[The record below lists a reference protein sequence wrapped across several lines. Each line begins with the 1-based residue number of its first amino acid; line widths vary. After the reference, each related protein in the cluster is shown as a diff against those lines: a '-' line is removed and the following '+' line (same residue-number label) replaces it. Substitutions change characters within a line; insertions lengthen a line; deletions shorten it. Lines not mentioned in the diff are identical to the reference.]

1 VSHGLKTTLQLLST
15 TENEAAVTVLI
26 PALDS
31 PEQSIR
37 EGALRAILDRRS
49 LVGQRE
55 ILRRMHVLDDRWKEI
70 INERRGR
77 MAHALRDAVLG
88 SDPQM
93 CANGCQA
100 ILWFREYDLIPALI
114 NAFEDDANPH
124 AGLAAETLLSLA
136 ELLYDELAGPRDLH
150 PRRDPQ
156 LVRRN
161 VTGSL
166 ELSVLRYSR
175 HRRVEPIEAYLMLTG
190 RDNATLKMIL
200 LDPLHG
206 SYLAVIDSL
215 THSPRSGVMRLL
227 LSFLED
233 PHAPSA
239 ALTALAHRTDRK
251 FIDHLLRKIGSEPSV
266 HAKFNLKHVESFTW
280 LKGETSLLANLDDAG
295 QHSAVQLIVAS
306 GMPRQA
312 VFLVLA
318 QLATRGKLGGRRAA
332 VSALA
337 AFNGAEANVICLK
350 ALEDEDPQVR
360 ALALGQL
367 RQRGI
372 PGALSTLIEHIDSPF
387 PVIRNAVRDSLSEF
401 TFKRYVAAFD
411 MLEDEVRRT
420 TGALVKKVD
429 PATIPGLREELHSPS
444 RRRRTRALNVTAVL
458 DLAPVLEDALMELLA
473 DEDHLIRVEAA
484 RTLARCNSEE
494 VREALRRA
502 ASDSS
507 VAVQEAATKS
517 LREIALRNPPPPDA
531 VKTGV
536 AAKPR
541 AVPKSAASNVG
552 SGMPRGIGPFP
563 NSAGIVP
570 MMEETP

>member
-1 VSHGLKTTLQLLST
+1 MSHGLKTTLQLLST
-15 TENEAAVTVLI
+15 TENEAAVTVLV

-31 PEQSIR
+31 PDQSIR

-55 ILRRMHVLDDRWKEI
+55 ILRRIHVLDERWKEI

-88 SDPQM
+88 TDPQM

-114 NAFEDDANPH
+114 NAFEDEANPH
-124 AGLAAETLLSLA
+124 ASLAAETLLALS
-136 ELLYDELAGPRDLH
+136 ELLYEELAGPRDSH
-150 PRRDPQ
+150 SRRDPQ

-161 VTGSL
+161 VTGAL

-175 HRRVEPIEAYLMLTG
+175 HRRVEPIEAYLLLTA

-206 SYLAVIDSL
+206 SYLALIDSL
-215 THSPRSGVMRLL
+215 THSTRSGVMRLL

-233 PHAPSA
+233 PQAPSA
-239 ALTALAHRTDRK
+239 ALNSLAHRSDRK

-266 HAKFNLKHVESFTW
+266 HAKFNLKHIESFIW
-280 LKGETSLLANLDDAG
+280 LKGDMSLLADLDDAG
-295 QHSAVQLIVAS
+295 QHSVVQLVVAS
-306 GMPRQA
+306 GMPRAA
-312 VFLVLA
+312 VFHALSHLIA
-318 QLATRGKLGGRRAA
+318 RGKVGGRRAA
-332 VSALA
+332 VAALS
-337 AFNGAEANVICLK
+337 AFNGAEANVVCLK
-350 ALEDEDPQVR
+350 CLEDEDPQVR

-372 PGALSTLIEHIDSPF
+372 PGALSTLIEHIDSPY
-387 PVIRNAVRDSLSEF
+387 PAIRNSVRDSLAEF

-411 MLEDEVRRT
+411 MLDDEVRRT
-420 TGALVKKVD
+420 TGSLVKKVD
-429 PATIPGLREELHSPS
+429 SGTIPGLREEMRSPS
-444 RRRRTRALNVTAVL
+444 RRRRTRALNVIAVME
-458 DLAPVLEDALMELLA
+458 LAPALEDALLGLLS

-484 RTLARCNSEE
+484 KTLASCPSEE
-494 VREALRRA
+494 VAEALRAA

-507 VAVQEAATKS
+507 VAVQEAAAKS
-517 LREIALRNPPPPDA
+517 LQEITRSRATGPD
-531 VKTGV
+531 VP
-536 AAKPR
+536 AASGSYKSRGTSP
-541 AVPKSAASNVG
+541 SAASNLG
-552 SGMPRGIGPFP
+552 QLPPGIGPFFD
-563 NSAGIVP
+563 AGGNLS
-570 MMEETP
+570 MLEGTP